1 MIYENVKHLTG
12 SMCDRVFPFIYL
24 INIFISKDAN
34 VSEFKIEYI
43 PLCERVRQSKH
54 GDIDEENSK

>member
-1 MIYENVKHLTG
+1 
-12 SMCDRVFPFIYL
+12 MCDRVFPFIYL

-34 VSEFKIEYI
+34 VSEFKFEYI
-43 PLCERVRQSKH
+43 PLGERVRQSKH